1 MSIRPYIRA
10 VCDQRGTALP
20 MAMLALL
27 ILSVLVIGFSVLSSS
42 EPTIANNQLRV
53 EQARAVAEA
62 GVERAMWALSHPTN
76 ASGIPDAFVTAPA
89 PYDKSQLIT
98 ICRPNAPV
106 DSLHLACN
114 VGATNGSTL
123 GGFRVTVVGSA
134 TPGPW
139 PAGCPGALT
148 SRERCIVSVGWVPN
162 DTTTP
167 RTTQKIA
174 VVVSNPAFAFRD
186 VPAALSV
193 RGELQMGGN
202 SLVDST
208 GPQTDL
214 TCGNKAGTLSLGL
227 TDLNGNATEVYGAT
241 DNNNT
246 RNEATDILQNV
257 DPSIFAPNNSFL
269 LTDSEIDSLRTYAKA
284 HGTYYQG
291 AKTFTSGNLPNGV
304 VFIDTTTG
312 TNITQE
318 GVTPATLASTFA
330 DVDVHGNAPAGLNG
344 DGIFHGW
351 LFVNG
356 TARISGNFEMKG
368 VVYSQN
374 DLVYQGTG
382 TGKVSGAMVSRN
394 IRDTSS
400 TSIDSEAGG
409 QSKILYNCDDAKRG
423 GGGGVPSWVLKGGTY
438 KELAGS

>member
-1 MSIRPYIRA
+1 MFLRPSIPA
-10 VCDQRGTALP
+10 VFDQRGTALP

-27 ILSVLVIGFSVLSSS
+27 ILSVLIIGFSVLSSS

-53 EQARAVAEA
+53 AQARAVAEA
-62 GVERAMWALSHPTN
+62 GVERAMWALSHPSN
-76 ASGIPDAFVTAPA
+76 ASGIPDDAFLTAPFRAPA
-89 PYDKSQLIT
+89 PYDNNQLIT
-98 ICRPNAPV
+98 I
-106 DSLHLACN
+106 
-114 VGATNGSTL
+114 AT
-123 GGFRVTVVGSA
+123 GGFRVTVVGKD
-134 TPGPW
+134 TPVPW
-139 PAGCPGALT
+139 PVGCPGVLSA
-148 SRERCIVSVGWVPN
+148 RERCIVSVGWVPN

-167 RTTQKIA
+167 RTTQKIT
-174 VVVSNPAFAFRD
+174 VVVFNPAFAFRD

-193 RGELQMGGN
+193 RGELQLGGN

-241 DNNNT
+241 DNNHT

-269 LTDSEIDSLRTYAKA
+269 LTDSEIDALRTYAKA

>member
-1 MSIRPYIRA
+1 MFLRPSIPS
-10 VCDQRGTALP
+10 VFDQRGTALP

-53 EQARAVAEA
+53 AQARALAEA
-62 GVERAMWALSHPTN
+62 GVERAMWALGHALKPDGTPN
-76 ASGIPDAFVTAPA
+76 PDGIPDAFVTAPA

-98 ICRPNAPV
+98 M
-106 DSLHLACN
+106 
-114 VGATNGSTL
+114 AT
-123 GGFRVTVVGSA
+123 GGFRVTVVGAA

-162 DTTTP
+162 DTTTAP
-167 RTTQKIA
+167 KTHQKIA

-186 VPAALSV
+186 VPAALTV

-202 SLVDST
+202 STVDSRAD
-208 GPQTDL
+208 Q
-214 TCGNKAGTLSLGL
+214 TCGKKAGTMSLGL
-227 TDLNGNATEVYGAT
+227 TDLNGNATDIWGAA

-246 RNEATDILQNV
+246 HNEATDVVQNV
-257 DPSIFAPNNSFL
+257 DPAVFAPNNSFL
-269 LTDSEIDSLRTYAKA
+269 LTDSEIDALRAYAKA

-291 AKTFTSGNLPNGV
+291 NQTFTSGSLPNGV
-304 VFIDTTTG
+304 VFVDTTDG

-318 GVTPATLASTFA
+318 GVTPATDSSKFASA
-330 DVDVHGNAPAGLNG
+330 DVHGNAPAGLNG

-356 TARISGNFEMKG
+356 TATISGNFQMKG

-374 DLVYQGTG
+374 DIVYHGTG
-382 TGKVSGAMVSRN
+382 TGQVSGAMVSRN
-394 IRDTSS
+394 IRDTSA
-400 TSIDSEAGG
+400 TSIDSEASGNA
-409 QSKILYNCDDAKRG
+409 KIFYNCQDAKMG

>member
-1 MSIRPYIRA
+1 MFLRPSIPS
-10 VCDQRGTALP
+10 VFDQRGAALP

-53 EQARAVAEA
+53 AQARAVAEA
-62 GVERAMWALSHPTN
+62 GVERAMWALSHPGN
-76 ASGIPDAFVTAPA
+76 ASGIPDDAFSTGSLRAPA
-89 PYDKSQLIT
+89 PYDNNQLIT
-98 ICRPNAPV
+98 M
-106 DSLHLACN
+106 
-114 VGATNGSTL
+114 AT
-123 GGFRVTVVGSA
+123 GGFRVTVVGAA

-139 PAGCPGALT
+139 PTGCPGALT
-148 SRERCIVSVGWVPN
+148 TRERCIVSVGWVPN
-162 DTTTP
+162 DTTTAP
-167 RTTQKIA
+167 KTHQKIA

-214 TCGNKAGTLSLGL
+214 SCGNKAGTLSLGL
-227 TDLNGNATEVYGAT
+227 TDLNGNATEVYGGT
-241 DNNNT
+241 DNNHT

-269 LTDSEIDSLRTYAKA
+269 LTDSEIDALRTYAKA

-291 AKTFTSGNLPNGV
+291 NQTFTSGSLPNGV

-318 GVTPATLASTFA
+318 GVTPATLTSTFA
-330 DVDVHGNAPAGLNG
+330 DVNVHGNAPAGLNG

-400 TSIDSEAGG
+400 TSIDTTAGG
-409 QSKILYNCDDAKRG
+409 QSKIFFNCADARTG
-423 GGGGVPSWVLKGGTY
+423 GGAGVPSWVLKSGTY

>member
-1 MSIRPYIRA
+1 MNATHLASVFLDR
-10 VCDQRGTALP
+10 RGAALP
-20 MAMLALL
+20 MAMLTLL
-27 ILSVLVIGFSVLSSS
+27 VLSVLIIGFSVLSAT

-53 EQARAVAEA
+53 AQARALAEA
-62 GVERAMWALSHPTN
+62 GVERAMWALGHPGN
-76 ASGIPDAFVTAPA
+76 ASGIPDDAFLTTPFRAPA
-89 PYDKSQLIT
+89 PYDNNQLIT
-98 ICRPNAPV
+98 M
-106 DSLHLACN
+106 
-114 VGATNGSTL
+114 AT
-123 GGFRVTVVGSA
+123 GGFRVTVIGAA

-148 SRERCIVSVGWVPN
+148 VRERCIVSVGWVPD
-162 DTTTP
+162 DTTTAP
-167 RTTQKIA
+167 KTHQKIA

-202 SLVDST
+202 STVDSRAD
-208 GPQTDL
+208 Q
-214 TCGNKAGTLSLGL
+214 TCGKKMGTLSLGL
-227 TDLNGNATEVYGAT
+227 TSLNSGAT
-241 DNNNT
+241 DVWGAADSNDT
-246 RNEATDILQNV
+246 HNEATDAVQNV
-257 DPSIFAPNNSFL
+257 DPSVFDLNNSFL
-269 LTDSEIDSLRTYAKA
+269 LTDSEINALRTYAKA

-291 AKTFTSGNLPNGV
+291 NQTFTSGSLPNGV
-304 VFIDTTTG
+304 VFIDTTDG

-318 GVTPATLASTFA
+318 GVTPATDSSKFASA
-330 DVDVHGNAPAGLNG
+330 NIHGNAPAGLNG

-356 TARISGNFEMKG
+356 TATISGDFQMKG

-374 DLVYQGTG
+374 DLVYHGTG
-382 TGKVSGAMVSRN
+382 TGQVSGAMVSRN

-409 QSKILYNCDDAKRG
+409 NAKIFYNCQDAKTG